1 MLNRICIMGRIT
13 RDLELRRTQ
22 DGTAVTSFTVAV
34 DDDFKSKAT
43 GEKKTYFLD
52 VVAWRQS
59 AEFVCQYFGK
69 GRMVVVEG
77 KLTVRDWKD
86 KDGNNRRNAEIIS
99 DNIYFGDSKRNDA
112 TEPHFTVESAAG
124 NFAVISEDDGDL
136 PMVVVEGKLTV
147 RDWTDKDGNKRRNA
161 EIIADNIYFGDSKRN
176 DTAAP
181 QYAAESAVGGFAE
194 VSEDDGELPF

>member
-52 VVAWRQS
+52 VVAWRHA
-59 AEFVCQYFGK
+59 AEFVCQYLGK

-86 KDGNNRRNAEIIS
+86 KDGNKRTTAEVVA
-99 DNIYFGDSKRNDA
+99 DNVYFADSKRSESNDNQK
-112 TEPHFTVESAAG
+112 E
-124 NFAVISEDDGDL
+124 NFNALSGRLSDDFVPAL
-136 PMVVVEGKLTV
+136 NEETSV
-147 RDWTDKDGNKRRNA
+147 
-161 EIIADNIYFGDSKRN
+161 
-176 DTAAP
+176 
-181 QYAAESAVGGFAE
+181 
-194 VSEDDGELPF
+194 LPF

>member
-52 VVAWRQS
+52 VVAWRQA
-59 AEFVCQYFGK
+59 AEFVCQYLGK
-69 GRMVVVEG
+69 GR
-77 KLTVRDWKD
+77 
-86 KDGNNRRNAEIIS
+86 
-99 DNIYFGDSKRNDA
+99 
-112 TEPHFTVESAAG
+112 
-124 NFAVISEDDGDL
+124 
-136 PMVVVEGKLTV
+136 MVVVEGKLTV

-176 DTAAP
+176 DATEP
-181 QYAAESAVGGFAE
+181 HFTVESAAGGFAE
-194 VSEDDGELPF
+194 VSEDESELPF

>member
-59 AEFVCQYFGK
+59 AEFVCRYFGK
-69 GRMVVVEG
+69 GRMVVVDG

-86 KDGNNRRNAEIIS
+86 KDGNNRRNAEIIA
-99 DNIYFGDSKRNDA
+99 DNIYFGDSNRADTAAPKYA
-112 TEPHFTVESAAG
+112 TESASG
-124 NFAVISEDDGDL
+124 DFAVISEDDGDL
-136 PMVVVEGKLTV
+136 P
-147 RDWTDKDGNKRRNA
+147 
-161 EIIADNIYFGDSKRN
+161 F
-176 DTAAP
+176 
-181 QYAAESAVGGFAE
+181 
-194 VSEDDGELPF
+194 

>member
-59 AEFVCQYFGK
+59 AEFVCQHLEFPGGK
-69 GRMVVVEG
+69 
-77 KLTVRDWKD
+77 TV
-86 KDGNNRRNAEIIS
+86 GAEEVLDRASERVKVPAIFS
-99 DNIYFGDSKRNDA
+99 GDDVLR
-112 TEPHFTVESAAG
+112 
-124 NFAVISEDDGDL
+124 
-136 PMVVVEGKLTV
+136 
-147 RDWTDKDGNKRRNA
+147 
-161 EIIADNIYFGDSKRN
+161 
-176 DTAAP
+176 
-181 QYAAESAVGGFAE
+181 
-194 VSEDDGELPF
+194 VSELE

>member
-43 GEKKTYFLD
+43 VEKKTYFLD
-52 VVAWRQS
+52 VVAWRQT
-59 AEFVCQYFGK
+59 AEFVCQYLGK

-86 KDGNNRRNAEIIS
+86 KDGNNRRNAEIIA
-99 DNIYFGDSKRNDA
+99 DKIYFGDSKKDN
-112 TEPHFTVESAAG
+112 EPRY
-124 NFAVISEDDGDL
+124 D
-136 PMVVVEGKLTV
+136 
-147 RDWTDKDGNKRRNA
+147 
-161 EIIADNIYFGDSKRN
+161 
-176 DTAAP
+176 AAP
-181 QYAAESAVGGFAE
+181 QEYAE
-194 VSEDDGELPF
+194 VNDEADGLPF

>member
-1 MLNRICIMGRIT
+1 MLNRVCIMGRIT

-43 GEKKTYFLD
+43 GEKKTYFLA

-59 AEFVCQYFGK
+59 AEFVCQYLGK
-69 GRMVVVEG
+69 GR
-77 KLTVRDWKD
+77 
-86 KDGNNRRNAEIIS
+86 
-99 DNIYFGDSKRNDA
+99 
-112 TEPHFTVESAAG
+112 
-124 NFAVISEDDGDL
+124 
-136 PMVVVEGKLTV
+136 MVVVEGKLTV

-176 DTAAP
+176 DATEP
-181 QYAAESAVGGFAE
+181 HFTTESAAGGFAE
-194 VSEDDGELPF
+194 VSEDEYDLPF

>member
-43 GEKKTYFLD
+43 GEKKTYFLN
-52 VVAWRQS
+52 VVAWRRV
-59 AEFVCQYFGK
+59 AEFVCQYLGK

-77 KLTVRDWKD
+77 
-86 KDGNNRRNAEIIS
+86 N
-99 DNIYFGDSKRNDA
+99 
-112 TEPHFTVESAAG
+112 
-124 NFAVISEDDGDL
+124 
-136 PMVVVEGKLTV
+136 LTV

-161 EIIADNIYFGDSKRN
+161 EIIADNIYFGDSKKDNEPRY
-176 DTAAP
+176 DAAP
-181 QYAAESAVGGFAE
+181 QEYAE
-194 VSEDDGELPF
+194 VSDEAGELPF

>member
-34 DDDFKSKAT
+34 DDDFNSKTT

-59 AEFVCQYFGK
+59 AEFVCQHLSK
-69 GRMVVVEG
+69 GR
-77 KLTVRDWKD
+77 
-86 KDGNNRRNAEIIS
+86 
-99 DNIYFGDSKRNDA
+99 
-112 TEPHFTVESAAG
+112 
-124 NFAVISEDDGDL
+124 
-136 PMVVVEGKLTV
+136 MVVVEGKLTV

-161 EIIADNIYFGDSKRN
+161 EIIADKIYFGDSKKDNEPRY
-176 DTAAP
+176 DATP
-181 QYAAESAVGGFAE
+181 QGYAEMSDEA
-194 VSEDDGELPF
+194 DELPF

>member
-1 MLNRICIMGRIT
+1 MLNRVCIMGRIT

-86 KDGNNRRNAEIIS
+86 KDGNNRRN
-99 DNIYFGDSKRNDA
+99 
-112 TEPHFTVESAAG
+112 T
-124 NFAVISEDDGDL
+124 
-136 PMVVVEGKLTV
+136 
-147 RDWTDKDGNKRRNA
+147 
-161 EIIADNIYFGDSKRN
+161 EIIADNIYFGDSKRA

-181 QYAAESAVGGFAE
+181 QYATESAAGGFAE

>member
-52 VVAWRQS
+52 VVAWRQL
-59 AEFVCQYFGK
+59 AESVCQYLGK
-69 GRMVVVEG
+69 GRM
-77 KLTVRDWKD
+77 
-86 KDGNNRRNAEIIS
+86 I
-99 DNIYFGDSKRNDA
+99 
-112 TEPHFTVESAAG
+112 
-124 NFAVISEDDGDL
+124 
-136 PMVVVEGKLTV
+136 VVEGKLTV

-161 EIIADNIYFGDSKRN
+161 EIIADNIYFGDSKKDNEPRY
-176 DTAAP
+176 DVRP
-181 QYAAESAVGGFAE
+181 HEYAE
-194 VSEDDGELPF
+194 VSDEAGELPF

>member
-1 MLNRICIMGRIT
+1 MLNRVCIMGRIT

-43 GEKKTYFLD
+43 GEKKTYFLN

-59 AEFVCQYFGK
+59 AEFVCKYFGK

-86 KDGNNRRNAEIIS
+86 KDGNNRRN
-99 DNIYFGDSKRNDA
+99 
-112 TEPHFTVESAAG
+112 T
-124 NFAVISEDDGDL
+124 
-136 PMVVVEGKLTV
+136 
-147 RDWTDKDGNKRRNA
+147 
-161 EIIADNIYFGDSKRN
+161 EIIADNIYFGDSKRA

-181 QYAAESAVGGFAE
+181 QYATESAAGDFA
-194 VSEDDGELPF
+194 VISEDDGDLPF

>member
-1 MLNRICIMGRIT
+1 MLNRVCIMGRIT

-77 KLTVRDWKD
+77 KLTVRDWED
-86 KDGNNRRNAEIIS
+86 KDGNNRRNTEIIAN
-99 DNIYFGDSKRNDA
+99 NIYFGDSKRADTAAPQYA
-112 TEPHFTVESAAG
+112 TESAAG
-124 NFAVISEDDGDL
+124 DFAVISEDDGDL
-136 PMVVVEGKLTV
+136 P
-147 RDWTDKDGNKRRNA
+147 
-161 EIIADNIYFGDSKRN
+161 F
-176 DTAAP
+176 
-181 QYAAESAVGGFAE
+181 
-194 VSEDDGELPF
+194 

>member
-52 VVAWRQS
+52 VVAWRQA
-59 AEFVCQYFGK
+59 AEFVCQYLGK
-69 GRMVVVEG
+69 GR
-77 KLTVRDWKD
+77 
-86 KDGNNRRNAEIIS
+86 
-99 DNIYFGDSKRNDA
+99 
-112 TEPHFTVESAAG
+112 
-124 NFAVISEDDGDL
+124 
-136 PMVVVEGKLTV
+136 MVVVEGKLTV

-176 DTAAP
+176 DATEP
-181 QYAAESAVGGFAE
+181 HFTVESAAGGFAE

>member
-52 VVAWRQS
+52 VVAWRQT
-59 AEFVCQYFGK
+59 AEFACQYLSK
-69 GRMVVVEG
+69 GRMVTVEG

-86 KDGNNRRNAEIIS
+86 KDGNNRRNAEII
-99 DNIYFGDSKRNDA
+99 
-112 TEPHFTVESAAG
+112 
-124 NFAVISEDDGDL
+124 
-136 PMVVVEGKLTV
+136 
-147 RDWTDKDGNKRRNA
+147 
-161 EIIADNIYFGDSKRN
+161 ADNIYFADSKRN
-176 DTAAP
+176 DTTAP
-181 QYAAESAVGGFAE
+181 KYAVESAADGFAE
-194 VSEDDGELPF
+194 VNEDDGELPF